1 VWDERARGAPAAPS
15 ATKGN
20 LRAVRAIARVS
31 ASSRPA
37 LPHCPLPTPRV
48 ALHRRRCRIGRF
60 DAAGRRCAVVAQR
73 PTLCQRRSSRCAR
86 SCGPVVRPPAD
97 TLHQV
102 AAEGTSNQF
111 TSFAE
116 QSARRPRRSDAPA
129 HDALRTPPVL
139 GAGDGRSGRQ
149 RLYRFVLPA
158 GSKQSRSA
166 QVWACP
172 GLARSPR
179 SALRR

>member
-1 VWDERARGAPAAPS
+1 MWDERARGAPAPS

-116 QSARRPRRSDAPA
+116 QSARRPGRSDAG
-129 HDALRTPPVL
+129 LRAQTDGPRARPPRHTLYSQRVADPFARVASEDRWES
-139 GAGDGRSGRQ
+139 GART
-149 RLYRFVLPA
+149 
-158 GSKQSRSA
+158 
-166 QVWACP
+166 
-172 GLARSPR
+172 
-179 SALRR
+179 